1 MKTVFYCESL
11 TRDHK
16 TNTPAMDIVRRV
28 ASSLSAGM
36 VVDFLDDASL
46 VRLLRGYTDWKT
58 GAEYSALRR
67 RIRLI
72 ERIEGVNLDD
82 LATPQE
88 MLLVFKEI
96 SDVEKYPPG

>member
-1 MKTVFYCESL
+1 
-11 TRDHK
+11 
-16 TNTPAMDIVRRV
+16 MDIVRRV

-46 VRLLRGYTDWKT
+46 VRLLRGYTDWNT
-58 GAEYSALRR
+58 GAEYGALRR

-82 LATPQE
+82 LATPRE
-88 MLLVFKEI
+88 MVLVFKEI